1 MLKSPLTSVLKKKS
15 CWNQKLCLSQLK
27 QAILEEVAEVEAQK
41 ELIKSKIKKFEGC
54 DPEVLEKIEGDA
66 KMAKEAINRWTD
78 NIFAGK

>member
-1 MLKSPLTSVLKKKS
+1 MET
-15 CWNQKLCLSQLK
+15 
-27 QAILEEVAEVEAQK
+27 QK